1 MDESVAGIEE
11 KKEDRWRS
19 FCGKFDFID
28 AMPQPFLEHLE
39 SFESCCWTIAELERA
54 LSRLR
59 EDVFLSLENRRR
71 SINENEKEKR

>member
-1 MDESVAGIEE
+1 LDESVAGIEE

-28 AMPQPFLEHLE
+28 AMLQSFLEHLE

-54 LSRLR
+54 
-59 EDVFLSLENRRR
+59 
-71 SINENEKEKR
+71 